1 MINSL
6 VRKFINNNLR
16 VLVKIRELC
25 DEKKGFAY
33 YSEIENY
40 LNRGRNQ
47 ISSILGKLERDNLIK
62 REKKVRPQKIYIS
75 NTGAKLLKT
84 IVDKLS

>member
-6 VRKFINNNLR
+6 IKKFINNNLK

-47 ISSILGKLERDNLIK
+47 ISSILGKLEHDNLIT
-62 REKKVRPQKIYIS
+62 REKIVRPQKISIS
-75 NTGAKLLKT
+75 STGEKLLKT